1 MSKYVRVMYDL
12 KSDAS
17 GKEYKLGE
25 ISEATN
31 WYKDDG
37 TLNPKG
43 GFYFSTE
50 EGIVRWL
57 LRGDTIYDVVI
68 PDDAIVIDESGSNI
82 VYRTNKIIINNPK
95 KITDEFA
102 VELYKKSKLPETV
115 NYRLIGILAMCGY
128 EKASLEVIK
137 DKVNKDN
144 IDEVIDYV
152 TRTNIYLNQYRDKKC
167 YDRILL
173 KLKKIKKETEK

>member
-17 GKEYKLGE
+17 GKDYKLGE
-25 ISEATN
+25 VNEATN
-31 WYKDDG
+31 WYKEDG
-37 TLNPKG
+37 SLNPIG

-57 LRGDTIYDVVI
+57 LRGDIIYDVVI
-68 PDDAIVIDESGSNI
+68 PDDAIVVDESGSNI
-82 VYRTNKIIINNPK
+82 VYRTNKIIVKNPK
-95 KITDEFA
+95 KVTDEYA
-102 VELYKKSKLPETV
+102 IELYKKSKLPDNV

-137 DKVNKDN
+137 DKVNNDN
-144 IDEVIDYV
+144 IDEIIDSVIGTD
-152 TRTNIYLNQYRDKKC
+152 IYLNEKRDIDC
-167 YDRILL
+167 YDRILS
-173 KLKKIKKETEK
+173 KLKTMKKETEK